1 MAFDKN
7 MALRLAEPV
16 EDAYMACVD
25 RLIVNIAR
33 HLGTGKAFR
42 TAAWETAK
50 LAEMGQLSAENA
62 KIINE
67 ETKRIPAEI
76 RAALDEVSKAALEGL
91 EKAIAD
97 AIARGDLA
105 QAPADSVQT
114 MLQELQQQALD
125 AANLVN
131 TVMLDSGQSAY
142 VQAINNTVMWQEQA
156 LDRQAAQAALND
168 AAAAVTIGSETRRQA
183 LQKAITQLA
192 DSGIYGF
199 VDRAGRHWSPEA
211 YMGMDIRTTVHNA
224 AIQSIRSRQQDYN
237 SQIFQ
242 VSPHPGARPLCYP
255 YQGRYYSWDNTSGS
269 FVDGD
274 GVRHNYAPLSSTSY
288 GQPAGLFGI
297 NCGHRPY
304 PQIPGVSIPRDDDIQ
319 DKEANDRLYQESQQ
333 QRALERS
340 IRDAKRRQAAFKA
353 AGLDDAAKDAGA
365 LIAQRQAAMRDFIAR
380 TGRVRRYDRESIR
393 GVIRNGMQTH
403 L

>member
-125 AANLVN
+125 AANMVN

-142 VQAINNTVMWQEQA
+142 VQAVNNTVMWQEQA

-211 YMGMDIRTTVHNA
+211 YIGMDIRTTVHNA

-242 VSPHPGARPLCYP
+242 VSSHPGARPLCYP
-255 YQGRYYSWDNTSGS
+255 YQGKYYSWDNTSGS

-353 AGLDDAAKDAGA
+353 AGLDDAVKDAGA

-380 TGRVRRYDRESIR
+380 TGRARRYDRESIK
-393 GVIRNGMQTH
+393 G
-403 L
+403 

>member
-25 RLIVNIAR
+25 RLIINIAR

-50 LAEMGQLSAENA
+50 LAKLGQLSAENA

-67 ETKRIPAEI
+67 ETRRVPEEI
-76 RAALDEVSKAALEGL
+76 HAALDEVSKAALEGL

-105 QAPADSVQT
+105 QAMADSVQA

-156 LDRQAAQAALND
+156 LDRQVAQAALND
-168 AAAAVTIGSETRRQA
+168 AATSVTIGSETRRQA
-183 LQKAITQLA
+183 LQKAISQLA

-242 VSPHPGARPLCYP
+242 VSSHPGARPLCYP
-255 YQGRYYSWDNTSGS
+255 YQGKYYSWDNTSGS

-319 DKEANDRLYQESQQ
+319 DKEANDRLYQQSQE

-393 GVIRNGMQTH
+393 G
-403 L
+403 

>member
-125 AANLVN
+125 AANMVN
-131 TVMLDSGQSAY
+131 TVILDSGQSAY

-168 AAAAVTIGSETRRQA
+168 AATAVTIGSETRRQA
-183 LQKAITQLA
+183 LQKAIAQLA

-224 AIQSIRSRQQDYN
+224 AIQSIRNRQQDYN

-242 VSPHPGARPLCYP
+242 VSSHPGARPLCYP
-255 YQGRYYSWDNTSGS
+255 YQGKYYSWDNTGGS

-340 IRDAKRRQAAFKA
+340 IRDAKRRQAAYKA

-380 TGRVRRYDRESIR
+380 TGRVRRYDRESIK
-393 GVIRNGMQTH
+393 G
-403 L
+403 

>member
-25 RLIVNIAR
+25 RLIINIAR

-50 LAEMGQLSAENA
+50 LAELGQLSAENA

-67 ETKRIPAEI
+67 ETRRVPKEI
-76 RAALDEVSKAALEGL
+76 RAALDEVSKAALAGL

-105 QAPADSVQT
+105 QAPADSVQV

-168 AAAAVTIGSETRRQA
+168 AATSVTIGSETRRQA
-183 LQKAITQLA
+183 LQKAISQLA

-211 YMGMDIRTTVHNA
+211 YIGMDVRTTVHNA
-224 AIQSIRSRQQDYN
+224 AIQSIRNRQQDYN

-242 VSPHPGARPLCYP
+242 VSSHPGARPLCYP
-255 YQGRYYSWDNTSGS
+255 YQGKYYSWDSTSGS

-319 DKEANDRLYQESQQ
+319 DKEANDRLYQQSQE

-380 TGRVRRYDRESIR
+380 TGRVRRYDRESVK
-393 GVIRNGMQTH
+393 G
-403 L
+403 